1 MGVLRRATDDLMTP
15 SPTPLVE
22 SVSDVPLEW
31 IGFLG
36 GVIGALIGAGVA
48 ALLTYVFTRR
58 HSIRTERREAYA
70 KFLRFIDHIPTNII
84 FEVGSEADIEKIA
97 PHMVRSIKDSEIELE
112 LIQSSDVCRAVDDVY
127 EVLITTNTAGLLTDA
142 NLKRIKGGDN
152 VADLV
157 MAYRDA
163 IAETRTRLVQAMR
176 KDLGVRPLP
185 DEHFGRPDP
194 APDV

>member
-1 MGVLRRATDDLMTP
+1 MMTP

-22 SVSDVPLEW
+22 NVSDLPLEW

-36 GVIGALIGAGVA
+36 GVVGALIGAGVA

-58 HSIRTERREAYA
+58 HSIRAERREAYA

-97 PHMVRSIKDSEIELE
+97 PKMVRSIKDSEIELD
-112 LIQSSDVCRAVDDVY
+112 LIQSSDVCRAVDAVY
-127 EVLITTNTAGLLTDA
+127 EVLITTNTAGLLTDS
-142 NLKRIKGGDN
+142 NLKRIKSGDN

-157 MAYRDA
+157 IAYRDA
-163 IAETRTRLVQAMR
+163 VAESRARLVQAMR
-176 KDLGVRPLP
+176 KDLGVDPLP
-185 DEHFGRPDP
+185 DEHFGEPDS
-194 APDV
+194 ALDV

>member
-1 MGVLRRATDDLMTP
+1 MTP

-48 ALLTYVFTRR
+48 ALLTYLFTRR
-58 HSIRTERREAYA
+58 HSIRAERREAYA
-70 KFLRFIDHIPTNII
+70 KFLRFIDHIPTTII

-112 LIQSSDVCRAVDDVY
+112 LIQSSDVCRAVDEVL
-127 EVLITTNTAGLLTDA
+127 EVLISTNTAGLLTPA
-142 NLKRIKGGDN
+142 NLKRIKDGEN

-163 IAETRTRLVQAMR
+163 IAESRTRLVQAMR
-176 KDLGVRPLP
+176 KDLGVHPLP

-194 APDV
+194 ASEVQTA